1 MPPPCQF
8 SSDVRETAAC
18 RHPVDDEVKALPLS
32 IICAAAAGL
41 LTIRLGSSAAGQ
53 IQYIL

>member
-8 SSDVRETAAC
+8 SSDVRKTAAC

-41 LTIRLGSSAAGQ
+41 LTIRLGSNAAGQ